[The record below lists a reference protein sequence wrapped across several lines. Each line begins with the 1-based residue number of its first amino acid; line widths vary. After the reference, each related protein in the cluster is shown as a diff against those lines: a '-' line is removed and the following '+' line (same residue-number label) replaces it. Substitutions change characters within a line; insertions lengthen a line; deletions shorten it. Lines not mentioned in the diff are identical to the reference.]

1 MREAFLQKSFL
12 QKIMK
17 EVILCKYG
25 ELVLKGANKSHFEAM
40 LVRRIRQR
48 AERFGEFK
56 VSNRQSTVYVEP
68 LDELCD
74 MDGMLESMCKMFG
87 FNRVTVAA
95 VCGKSMEQIHE
106 CVREY
111 LSARMAGVKTFKVE
125 AKRADKTF
133 PLKSPEICS
142 EVGGYILESVRGIK
156 VDVLNP
162 ERVVRVEIRE
172 AGAYIHF
179 DQLTGAGG
187 MPIGSSGRGLLLL
200 SGGIDSPVAGY
211 MMAKRGM
218 IVDALHFES
227 FPYTSERARDK
238 VLQLAKE
245 VTEYTDCMYVH
256 VISLTHIQEEIKNKC
271 DEDYFTLLLRRFMY
285 VLSERMAKKCHCEAL
300 ITGESL
306 GQVASQT
313 LEAIGVT
320 DAMVNIP
327 VFRPCI
333 GLDKEEI
340 VQISRKIGTFE
351 TSILPYEDCCTVFTP
366 RHPKTR
372 PNPDYV
378 AAEAAKLDFD
388 ALCDEAFDT
397 LYTVK
402 VTPDGWEILGK

>member
-1 MREAFLQKSFL
+1 
-12 QKIMK
+12 MK

-40 LVRRIRQR
+40 LVRRIKQR
-48 AERFGEFK
+48 AARFGEFK

-87 FNRVTVAA
+87 FNRVAVAA
-95 VCGKSMEQIHE
+95 VCEKNMEKIRE
-106 CVREY
+106 CVQEY
-111 LSARMAGVKTFKVE
+111 LPRRMAGVKTFKVE

-133 PLKSPEICS
+133 PLKSPEICA
-142 EVGGYILESVRGIK
+142 EVGAYILESVRGIK
-156 VDVLNP
+156 VDVQNP

-179 DQLTGAGG
+179 DQLHGAGG
-187 MPIGSSGRGLLLL
+187 MPIGSSGRGLLML

-218 IVDALHFES
+218 TVDALHFES
-227 FPYTSERARDK
+227 FPYTSERAKEK
-238 VLQLAKE
+238 VLTLAKE

-256 VISLTHIQEEIKNKC
+256 IISLTHIQEEIKNKC

-285 VLSERMAKKCHCEAL
+285 VLAERMAKKCHCEAL

-320 DAMVNIP
+320 DAMVSIP

-372 PNPDYV
+372 PNAAYV
-378 AAEAAKLDFD
+378 AAEAAKIDFD
-388 ALCDEAFDT
+388 ALCDEAFET
-397 LYTVK
+397 MYTVK
-402 VTPDGWEILGK
+402 VTPDGWEELGKE